1 MTANV
6 LIDHYE
12 PIGKRLWRHVCEV
25 AKALE
30 TNDAVERKLAELK
43 ARQQVA
49 VASPDNALKNQ
60 ASSLSFR
67 SNPSLSDEKLST
79 NSPARC
85 GFGHCRR
92 SRLHRRGELRFSAAQ
107 TR

>member
-30 TNDAVERKLAELK
+30 TNDAEMFEASNTKLERKLAELK

-49 VASPDNALKNQ
+49 VASPDNALKN
-60 ASSLSFR
+60 
-67 SNPSLSDEKLST
+67 
-79 NSPARC
+79 
-85 GFGHCRR
+85 
-92 SRLHRRGELRFSAAQ
+92 
-107 TR
+107 